1 MSLACSGQVTRK
13 DVTMTA
19 LIEVR
24 TYRTHPGKRDELLR
38 LLVERALPVHR
49 KLGMRVL
56 GPFPSL
62 EDETTFVWLRAFPD
76 EASRQ
81 PMKDAFYQGE
91 PWTSE
96 LEAVMMP
103 LIDSYSAVAVEDS
116 IGLWDN
122 WPVAR

>member
-1 MSLACSGQVTRK
+1 
-13 DVTMTA
+13 MTA

-24 TYRTHPGKRDELLR
+24 TYRTLPGKRDELLR
-38 LLVERALPVHR
+38 LLIERALPVHR
-49 KLGMRVL
+49 DLGMRVL

-91 PWTSE
+91 PWVSQ

-103 LIDSYSAVAVEDS
+103 LIDDYGAVAVEDS

-122 WPVAR
+122 WPAAT

>member
-1 MSLACSGQVTRK
+1 
-13 DVTMTA
+13 MTA

-24 TYRTHPGKRDELLR
+24 TYRTHPGRRDELLR
-38 LLVERALPVHR
+38 LLAERALPVHR
-49 KLGMRVL
+49 DLGMRVL

-76 EASRQ
+76 GSSRQ

-91 PWTSE
+91 PWVSE

-103 LIDSYSAVAVEDS
+103 LIDDYSAIAVDDS
-116 IGLWDN
+116 VGLWDN
-122 WPVAR
+122 WPATT